1 MNSVCCLPRSNRPIP
16 PEPSCSA
23 PNRRQFLH
31 LSAAAVTGLTL
42 APRHVLGGAGQIA
55 PSDKITLAGIGTGGQ
70 GMQNL
75 AALQKFPEIQV
86 VAVCDVERES
96 NRYLSWNWSQGREE
110 RTCGREPAR
119 RAVESGYA
127 AQRGSGQYR
136 GCAAYV
142 DYRELLEKEDVDA
155 VTIATPDHT
164 HAVIAMAALKRRKHV
179 YCEKPLTYSVREARQ
194 VAEAARQ
201 AGVVTQM
208 GNHGQAEEGARVV
221 QEIIADG
228 AIGAVREVHV
238 WSGARFWTWP
248 AWDGRP
254 PETPPVPEG
263 LDWDLWLGPA
273 PDRPYHPAYH
283 PWTWRNWIDFGT
295 GLLGDL
301 GAHKLSTV
309 FKALKLG
316 HPASVEASATK
327 LSPETYPL
335 GEIVRFEFPARGAM
349 PPVVLTW
356 SDGGLKPPRPP
367 ELDPNDGI
375 EDTIYIGDQ
384 GKLMGQRLL
393 PDSRM
398 DTYRMPP
405 KTLPRSPGHYHEW
418 VAGIRGG
425 PPPGSN
431 FVDHAGLVTE
441 VCLLGNVAVRVQQK
455 KLLYDGPNLRIL
467 NDASANELLGRAY
480 REGWAL

>member
-1 MNSVCCLPRSNRPIP
+1 MNSGCCLPRSNRPIP

-238 WSGARFWTWP
+238 WSGARF
-248 AWDGRP
+248 
-254 PETPPVPEG
+254 
-263 LDWDLWLGPA
+263 
-273 PDRPYHPAYH
+273 
-283 PWTWRNWIDFGT
+283 
-295 GLLGDL
+295 
-301 GAHKLSTV
+301 
-309 FKALKLG
+309 
-316 HPASVEASATK
+316 
-327 LSPETYPL
+327 
-335 GEIVRFEFPARGAM
+335 
-349 PPVVLTW
+349 
-356 SDGGLKPPRPP
+356 
-367 ELDPNDGI
+367 
-375 EDTIYIGDQ
+375 
-384 GKLMGQRLL
+384 
-393 PDSRM
+393 
-398 DTYRMPP
+398 
-405 KTLPRSPGHYHEW
+405 
-418 VAGIRGG
+418 
-425 PPPGSN
+425 
-431 FVDHAGLVTE
+431 
-441 VCLLGNVAVRVQQK
+441 
-455 KLLYDGPNLRIL
+455 
-467 NDASANELLGRAY
+467 
-480 REGWAL
+480 